1 MEQLPQDSAMLLSYI
16 NTKLRD
22 DYPQGLDSLCSDLG
36 VDRDELVKKL
46 GEAGFEYNE
55 AQNRFW

>member
-22 DYPQGLDSLCSDLG
+22 DYPQGLDSLCADMDISRYAL
-36 VDRDELVKKL
+36 EQKL
-46 GEAGFEYNE
+46 GEAGFEYNKE
-55 AQNRFW
+55 QNRFW